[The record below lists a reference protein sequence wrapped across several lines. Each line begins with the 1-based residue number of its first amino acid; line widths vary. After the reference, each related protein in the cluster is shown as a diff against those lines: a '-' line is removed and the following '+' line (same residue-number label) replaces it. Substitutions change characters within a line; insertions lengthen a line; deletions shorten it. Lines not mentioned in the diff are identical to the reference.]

1 MDIEAMIK
9 RVDNAYAH
17 LGRIRVS
24 GEELDRLAMARQ
36 ELRTLFTEL
45 TEAQEEE
52 RKVAADGN
60 SSS

>member
-1 MDIEAMIK
+1 MEARTLDITTMIK

-36 ELRTLFTEL
+36 ELRTLYSEL
-45 TEAQEEE
+45 KQVQEKEPE
-52 RKVAADGN
+52 N
-60 SSS
+60 E